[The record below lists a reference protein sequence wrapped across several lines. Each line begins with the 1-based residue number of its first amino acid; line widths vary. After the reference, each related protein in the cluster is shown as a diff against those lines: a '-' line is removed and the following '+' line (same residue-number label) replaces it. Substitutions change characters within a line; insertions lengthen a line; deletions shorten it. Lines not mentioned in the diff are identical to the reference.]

1 VSGAVVVNGRFLRA
15 KPTGVH
21 RVARSL
27 LDELRTR
34 ADATVYAPRTIDD
47 PAVGRRLWA
56 PPGRIGDHLWEQVVL
71 PAVASGTPIVSLGNT
86 APVVARRA
94 GVMVYD
100 LATRVGPQWFRREL
114 RLYGAMSVAAARR
127 ALVVMTDSQQVAG
140 ELEDAG
146 VDAARISVVRPAVD
160 PHVRAATDAEVEEV
174 RARFG
179 LTRPYVLHVGW
190 ADPRKDAATLAAA
203 HLRIVADRPHDLVLA
218 GLAHPNFVP
227 VVLPGAS
234 SIRRVGYVTDDEL
247 CTLLTGAAVLAYPSR
262 YEGFGIPP
270 IEAMTCGTPTLVS
283 DIPALRESTENRAVY
298 VPPGDVDAWADALC
312 AALDGH
318 IDAIQPPA
326 WTWSD
331 AGDQLVKA
339 LAPLL
344 A

>member
-1 VSGAVVVNGRFLRA
+1 
-15 KPTGVH
+15 
-21 RVARSL
+21 
-27 LDELRTR
+27 
-34 ADATVYAPRTIDD
+34 
-47 PAVGRRLWA
+47 
-56 PPGRIGDHLWEQVVL
+56 
-71 PAVASGTPIVSLGNT
+71 
-86 APVVARRA
+86 
-94 GVMVYD
+94 
-100 LATRVGPQWFRREL
+100 
-114 RLYGAMSVAAARR
+114 
-127 ALVVMTDSQQVAG
+127 MTDSQQVAG

-146 VDAARISVVRPAVD
+146 VDAARISVVRPAID
-160 PHVRAATDAEVEEV
+160 PHVRRATDREIEEV

-227 VVLPGAS
+227 VVLPDAS

-247 CTLLTGAAVLAYPSR
+247 GTLLSGAVVLAYPSR

-270 IEAMTCGTPTLVS
+270 IEAMTCGTPTVVS

-298 VPPGDVDAWADALC
+298 VPPGDVDAWADALR

-318 IDAIQPPA
+318 IRAVEPPA

-344 A
+344 G